1 MFVHH
6 QINNNSGIN
15 IIYKQSST
23 ICIAKLL
30 YTIMMLTVIT
40 LLAGCNS
47 PAKGVYNDS
56 DYNEAVSTAKTT
68 PFGAYPDTIEYTL
81 GKMTSVNN
89 SNMPAMDTYTDN
101 AYTRYIK
108 SVLNVQNVDVFEA
121 NDSQYNTNVS
131 MAVSMNRLPD
141 IMVVSSQS
149 ELEQL
154 IENGMIEDLTD
165 SYNNCLTDRIKSMYA
180 SYGSALMDM
189 VTYDGKIMALPE
201 TNITDGPNLVW
212 LRKDWMDI
220 LGLSEPRTVDDVVNI
235 VRHFITYDPG
245 NNGVAED
252 GSSNTVGLVV
262 DTSVAGECGYS
273 SEFLL
278 DIIFASFNAY
288 PKQWIENDDGQIVYG
303 SVTDEAKN
311 ALEYINQLYNEKIID
326 NDFLLRTSTNIC
338 ELIENGL
345 CGSFF
350 GPWWAPNNPLANA
363 VSINPDSNWQP
374 YLISTGDNVTEY
386 HSQNPCYKYVVV
398 RKGYEYPEIAAK
410 MISVMFDKIRFDCA
424 DSEEFD
430 NYYQLNVEP
439 TARPLSINV
448 DYNNALSIC
457 YRNISDAIE
466 GRKDS
471 DNLELLER
479 SYYNAC
485 KSYLNNTGLAN
496 TSYEYNTDDSYK
508 EYSQSGRK
516 GTTSTQWAAYMSRIK
531 ACRLLDEG
539 NIVIKQSLYF
549 KTTDTMKNR
558 WWKLKSLEKEAYL
571 KIISGEADID
581 YFDTFVSEWNA
592 QGGIII
598 TEEVREN
605 IVR

>member
-1 MFVHH
+1 MSLCQEQLKADRNRWKNIMFVHH

-56 DYNEAVSTAKTT
+56 DYNEAVGTAKTT

-189 VTYDGKIMALPE
+189 VTYDGKIMALP
-201 TNITDGPNLVW
+201 
-212 LRKDWMDI
+212 
-220 LGLSEPRTVDDVVNI
+220 
-235 VRHFITYDPG
+235 
-245 NNGVAED
+245 
-252 GSSNTVGLVV
+252 V

-516 GTTSTQWAAYMSRIK
+516 GATSTQWAAYMSRIK